1 MAYNGYL
8 LKVGGTQ
15 LPNKFIQLST
25 YAITP
30 NQRMESSAE
39 RDTTGELHRTTCEH
53 TASKIEFQTPYL
65 KGSEIAELNQLLA
78 IADNLQRNVSIE
90 YFDPETQSYKNAECY
105 ISDIQYTIYS
115 QIEND
120 LLYMPTRYAFIEY

>member
-30 NQRMESSAE
+30 NQRMESSAD

-105 ISDIQYTIYS
+105 ISDVQYTIYS

>member
-65 KGSEIAELNQLLA
+65 KGSEIEELNQLLA

-105 ISDIQYTIYS
+105 ISDVQYTIYS

>member
-8 LKVGGTQ
+8 VKVGGTQ

-105 ISDIQYTIYS
+105 ISDVQYTIYS

>member
-39 RDTTGELHRTTCEH
+39 RDTTGGLHRTTCEH

-105 ISDIQYTIYS
+105 ISDVQYTIYS